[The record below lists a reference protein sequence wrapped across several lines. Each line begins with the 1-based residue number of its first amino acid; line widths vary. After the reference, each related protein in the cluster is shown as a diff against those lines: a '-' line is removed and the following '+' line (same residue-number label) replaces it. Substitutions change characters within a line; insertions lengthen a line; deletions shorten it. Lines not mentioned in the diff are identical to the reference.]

1 MPRDKPGRQHGL
13 SPLPPRPGA
22 DRKRHER
29 AARAYPLAGRRGRT
43 GIWVILTIGSWA
55 VWGVVLKIALHHGD
69 PLSLILWSSVFSA
82 VLVPVNWLVL
92 RHMRVPVHTSP
103 ELLLWAACGVAIS
116 AVAAWSYPLALSRGS
131 ASIVTA
137 LTAAYPAGTLL
148 LAAVWLGER
157 PTPLQVAGILLTT
170 AGIMLLAR

>member
-1 MPRDKPGRQHGL
+1 M
-13 SPLPPRPGA
+13 
-22 DRKRHER
+22 
-29 AARAYPLAGRRGRT
+29 
-43 GIWVILTIGSWA
+43 VLTIASWA
-55 VWGVVLKIALHHGD
+55 IWGVVLKVALRHGD

-82 VLVPVNWLVL
+82 VLMPVNWLVL
-92 RHMRVPVHTSP
+92 RHMRVFVRTSP
-103 ELLLWAACGVAIS
+103 DLIVWAACGVAVS
-116 AVAAWSYPLALSRGS
+116 AIAAWTYPLALSRGS

-148 LAAVWLGER
+148 LAALILGDR